1 MRLPF
6 PFLLTVFLLLSI
18 CVQAQTDAQTT
29 YEKESIGFYG
39 NKYIRDGK
47 VISFKQLGTYLNSYP
62 EPANEYKLAKQKNTT
77 VGILLAGTLVCYI
90 AALTQ
95 INKNDDLA
103 LGLGIVGLSLNIVAL
118 PISARAQK
126 HTQHAVWLYN
136 RDILPK

>member
-1 MRLPF
+1 MRLPL
-6 PFLLTVFLLLSI
+6 PFFLTSFLLLSI
-18 CVQAQTDAQTT
+18 FIQAQTDAQAT

-39 NKYIRDGK
+39 NKYVRNGQ
-47 VISFKQLGTYLNSYP
+47 VISFKQLGTYLNTYP
-62 EPANEYKLAKQKNTT
+62 EPALEYKLAKQKNTT
-77 VGILLAGTLVCYI
+77 VGILLVGTLACYI

-103 LGLGIVGLSLNIVAL
+103 LGLGIAGLSLNIIAL
-118 PISARAQK
+118 PISARSQK

>member
-1 MRLPF
+1 MRLPL
-6 PFLLTVFLLLSI
+6 PVFLIVFLLISI
-18 CVQAQTDAQTT
+18 SIQAQTDAQTR
-29 YEKESIGFYG
+29 YEQESIGFYG
-39 NKYIRDGK
+39 NKYIRNGN
-47 VISFKQLGTYLNSYP
+47 ILSFRELSRYLNSFP
-62 EPANEYKLAKQKNTT
+62 EPALEYKLAKQKNTT

-103 LGLGIVGLSLNIVAL
+103 LGLGIAGLSLNIIAL
-118 PISARAQK
+118 PISSRAQK